1 MYLKYIQK
9 SVEMGKG
16 KKQRKKE
23 VSRRR
28 MERARQREEEEWN
41 KTEKIT
47 FLAVKIILAFWVFH
61 HEWYDFTLKVD

>member
-1 MYLKYIQK
+1 
-9 SVEMGKG
+9 
-16 KKQRKKE
+16 
-23 VSRRR
+23 